1 MDKDLMVLLDSAKVL
16 LPWHFDN
23 PTISLHLAHLGYVW
37 WNDQSR
43 SQDGG
48 KICKEINGEAGP
60 EKWDGLDLMAI
71 QTWGSNHWK
80 IQAAGVVWKCEI
92 T

>member
-1 MDKDLMVLLDSAKVL
+1 LQGNQLVK
-16 LPWHFDN
+16 
-23 PTISLHLAHLGYVW
+23 
-37 WNDQSR
+37 
-43 SQDGG
+43 
-48 KICKEINGEAGP
+48 AGP